1 MVNKLVIMNL
11 DHFRLLSKKEQFE
24 LLSQHGVYVGKRK
37 EDEMT
42 TVLYQL
48 DTYYVEIFYK
58 QYRKYVSHVRF
69 FTTTDEIQPYLE
81 QIDVQRLIRCMN

>member
-1 MVNKLVIMNL
+1 MVSKLVFMNL
-11 DHFRLLSKKEQFE
+11 NHFRLLPKKEQFE

-37 EDEMT
+37 KDELT

-58 QYRKYVSHVRF
+58 QYRKHVSHVRF
-69 FTTTDEIQPYLE
+69 LTSTDEIQPYLE
-81 QIDVQRLIRCMN
+81 QIDLQRLFSYLN